1 MPTSRFLLVLALC
14 SCSNDAQ
21 SLDGDLG
28 AARSA
33 ALVPET
39 LYRARNCITCHGRDF
54 DGTMQAPPLR
64 GLAAHWNATDL
75 AAFLKEPK
83 PWLAKEPRLAE
94 AARMF
99 RTPMPPTFGTDAE
112 RLALAQWLLAQP

>member
-1 MPTSRFLLVLALC
+1 MSISRLLLVVALC
-14 SCSNDAQ
+14 SCSPDAQ
-21 SLDGDLG
+21 SLEGDGS
-28 AARSA
+28 ASHSA

-54 DGTMQAPPLR
+54 EGTMQAPPLR
-64 GLAAHWNATDL
+64 GLSAHWNARDL

-94 AARMF
+94 AARAF

-112 RLALAQWLLAQP
+112 HLALAQWLLAQP